1 MLTDLALEARVGLD
15 DKSHTGA
22 AQAFGQALPV
32 RLGEYDAEVRHGN
45 VVAING
51 IAVIRVIYCGPGFV
65 MSDDLMAEEVKV
77 DPVFR
82 AAALRQTENRAV
94 KMACSLEIVD
104 GEGKVKRV
112 QGGHDSMVTSRGDV
126 PVVSSSGS
134 VSGFGVKVPKE
145 GASQLSWDGLAPC
158 PADVMGV
165 ERCRAVCT
173 TLKRGNGER
182 VTEIILADN
191 QAVFRAGAARVLAHE
206 NDLKVVGECTDV
218 DRLREIVAVF
228 ARPIA
233 IFPSSITPD
242 MEELLRWIRTQNG
255 RSVIILEHGITL
267 PERLARQANGFLTRS
282 VTGPQLLDTLRRVAV
297 GQHVPQRSGI
307 KEMPSPDHAGTQVVQ
322 RLTPKE
328 LQIVALVSEGAKNRE
343 IGVRLGTKEQVV
355 KNYLR
360 SIYDKVGV
368 SDRLE
373 LALYTVH
380 HRTLAEAVERVRA
393 TLAKSA

>member
-1 MLTDLALEARVGLD
+1 MLPSGDDERSRNRGALG
-15 DKSHTGA
+15 
-22 AQAFGQALPV
+22 
-32 RLGEYDAEVRHGN
+32 
-45 VVAING
+45 VV
-51 IAVIRVIYCGPGFV
+51 VEMQVP
-65 MSDDLMAEEVKV
+65 
-77 DPVFR
+77 
-82 AAALRQTENRAV
+82 TEFD
-94 KMACSLEIVD
+94 C
-104 GEGKVKRV
+104 
-112 QGGHDSMVTSRGDV
+112 
-126 PVVSSSGS
+126 
-134 VSGFGVKVPKE
+134 
-145 GASQLSWDGLAPC
+145 QLSWDGRALC
-158 PADVMGV
+158 PTDEMGF
-165 ERCRAVCT
+165 ERCRAACR
-173 TLKRGNGER
+173 KRRRGNGER
-182 VTEIILADN
+182 VTQIILADN

-206 NDLKVVGECTDV
+206 NDLKVVGECTDEQ
-218 DRLREIVAVF
+218 RMREIVESYP
-228 ARPIA
+228 RPIA

-242 MEELLRWIRTQNG
+242 LEELLKWLRVQGG
-255 RSVIILEHGITL
+255 RSVVILEHGVTL

-282 VTGPQLLDTLRRVAV
+282 VTGPQLLDTLRRVSV
-297 GQHVPQRSGI
+297 GQHVPQRTGI
-307 KEMPSPDHAGTQVVQ
+307 KEMPLPDHAGTQVVQ